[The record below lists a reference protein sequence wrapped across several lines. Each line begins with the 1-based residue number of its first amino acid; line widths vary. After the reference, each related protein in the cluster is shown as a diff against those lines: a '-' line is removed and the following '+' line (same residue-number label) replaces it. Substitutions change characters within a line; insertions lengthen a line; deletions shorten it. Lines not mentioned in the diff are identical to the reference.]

1 MGSARK
7 KLGTYRDK
15 RDFRKTP
22 EPSGRRGGPP
32 LKRAGN
38 PIFVIQQHDASSRH
52 WDFRLEVSGV
62 LKSWAVPKGPS
73 TDPSRKR
80 LAIATEDHP
89 LAYADFEGVIPE
101 SEYGGGTVI
110 VWDAGPYRNVTTD
123 DEGDTIPIARALDRG
138 HVRVWLEGKKVRGG
152 YALVRRSGGGKRQW
166 LLIKMRDEGAD
177 ARRRPIRTQPH
188 SVLSGR
194 TIKAVAAAVH
204 RERAEA

>member
-7 KLGTYRDK
+7 KLRTYRDK

-22 EPSGRRGGPP
+22 EPSGRRGGPSF
-32 LKRAGN
+32 KRSGN

-52 WDFRLEVSGV
+52 WDFRLEVGGV

-101 SEYGGGTVI
+101 HAYGGGAVI

-123 DEGDTIPIARALDRG
+123 AEGNELPIARALDQG
-138 HVRVWLEGKKVRGG
+138 HASVWLEGKKIRGG
-152 YALVRRSGGGKRQW
+152 YALVRRSRGRKRQW
-166 LLIKMRDEGAD
+166 LLIKMRDEGVD

-194 TIKAVAAAVH
+194 TIKAVAAAGQQDDQ
-204 RERAEA
+204 